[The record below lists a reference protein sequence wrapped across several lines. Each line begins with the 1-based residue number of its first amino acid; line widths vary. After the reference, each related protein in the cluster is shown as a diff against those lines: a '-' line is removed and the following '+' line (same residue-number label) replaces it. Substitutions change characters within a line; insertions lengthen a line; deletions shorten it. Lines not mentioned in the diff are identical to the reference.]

1 MPENNQPNP
10 NVPTVPTGYGQIE
23 GTERRAIA
31 QSKLL
36 GPADANETVRVT
48 IVLRRRP
55 DGPSFPTPEELLKV
69 AARER
74 RRMPEAEFAS
84 KYGASPAD
92 MDAVTKFATAA
103 GLTVHEIHAARR
115 SVIVSGTVS
124 QLEKAFGTKLN
135 QYEAPAVQHSRM
147 RASAKEA
154 PAIERFRSHEGAL
167 HAPGAVAK
175 AIMAVFGLDNRRIT
189 KRNSADP
196 PGTDNTVGANTL
208 ASLYNFPPVSAVG
221 ETLAVVEFGG
231 PSPFPGSGYD
241 ATPGPSNDFTLYYAT
256 LPAGFAVPQIIPVPP
271 ASISSNFGPD
281 IETTQ
286 DICISSTV
294 AQGATIAVYF
304 LAFFSDSWH
313 DLLERIIFPSAGDF
327 PAGVSAPS
335 VISCSDYIC
344 DGDDSGTLT
353 NEGVPTAT
361 VNAVHSAF
369 EDAMVNH
376 ITVCIA
382 AGDQGSDSKVGSTAG
397 VTEWG
402 KPFAADGKAHV
413 QYPGSDP
420 LVLSCGGTTVG
431 DVSGSTFEEY
441 VWNDTHSD
449 FSPTNWATG
458 GGVSDFFTQAAGTA
472 PAYQSSLN
480 PKSVNDGHVGRGVP
494 DIAGDASANSW
505 TNCFV
510 SGVENVMN
518 GTSAVAPLYAGLIA
532 QINAA
537 LGTQVGFINPIL
549 YQLGESVCRDVNPPV
564 GGGPT
569 NNSLNSIPGYTAG
582 SGWDACTG
590 WGSFDGIKLLNGLA
604 QNLLAQDMQFW
615 VEDSTFGADQVQ
627 DSPSYGDAFWLVLEG
642 FTPNVL
648 GISGTS
654 PSGKVSPNLS
664 GGFLT
669 LLGAS
674 NITQA
679 GPPVLELPGGYYNV
693 QRIRYPFNV
702 SFPAGVSFPS
712 MGNPPAFYELD
723 ASITVP
729 GNPTPFKAQTVFELV
744 AGANP
749 YFANIDPSQNNVFWL
764 SQDLRVFTITP
775 TANSQTPIGNVPF
788 TFTTGSPTQ
797 LDTTAAYQ
805 YIQGLVGY
813 FNNTF
818 GDGSTDPFSPSS
830 TVLPKESSVYSGDSS
845 VTPATPNPGHPSEPY
860 MNYNFALARVRLR
873 GPSGSANEADNVE
886 VFFRIF
892 GTQTNDTDYVN
903 VASAVSLADP
913 FITYPSTPTADPND
927 PTAPLPG
934 TDASGNINGCTLPF
948 FADPNQLDLQ
958 PATMANPNPPY
969 GVNNRN
975 IIIPMGSDTIWTY
988 FGCFLNVYD
997 DSVTYG
1003 GKTAQ
1008 YWLAGGTHHC
1018 IVAQIAYEGAPI
1030 ENQDSVTEGPENSDK
1045 LAQRNLQVI
1054 PSSNPGFPL
1063 AHRIPQTFD
1072 LRPSPNVTTESAG
1085 YLTNLPDELMI
1096 DWGNTPVGSI
1106 ASIYWPQLDADQV
1119 ITLAA
1124 QDHSGESFTKVDGH
1138 TIQFKVLGGATYL
1151 PIPTGTGGNF
1161 AGLFTLDLPSGIR
1174 VGEQFQVIVRRITSR
1189 QLFNRQ
1195 SGINATRRAEAER
1208 LFNWRYVVGSFQ
1220 MTVPVEKDEKI
1231 LPQDENLLAILKWR
1245 RTILPK
1251 TSRWYPILKRY
1262 ISYIEGRIIGMG
1274 GNPSQVQPS
1283 QFGTANQPIGQ
1294 KGLPVPHPVHPH
1306 EHRFVGKVESVIYDR
1321 FGDFEGFL
1329 LRTEHGGEKFF
1340 HGHEHHVEDLV
1351 LDAWNQRMLISITVD
1366 DHGDW
1371 PAKIVLLRP

>member
-1 MPENNQPNP
+1 MPRHSQSNENLPSLP
-10 NVPTVPTGYGQIE
+10 EGYARIE
-23 GTERRAIA
+23 GTERRAVA

-36 GPADANETVRVT
+36 GPADANEVVRIS
-48 IVLRRRP
+48 IVLRRHP
-55 DGPSFPTPEELLKV
+55 DGPPFPTPQELAKV
-69 AARER
+69 PAHKR

-92 MDAVTKFATAA
+92 LDAVKRFATAA
-103 GLTVHEIHAARR
+103 GLTVHETHAARR
-115 SVIVSGTVS
+115 SVVASGTVS
-124 QLEKAFGTKLN
+124 HMEKAFGIKLN
-135 QYEAPAVQHSRM
+135 TYEAPAVQHRRVPSG
-147 RASAKEA
+147 AKEA
-154 PAIERFRSHEGAL
+154 PVIERFRSHEGPV
-167 HAPGAVAK
+167 HAPSGVAE

-208 ASLYNFPPVSAVG
+208 ASLYNFPPVSAAG
-221 ETLAVVEFGG
+221 QTIALVEFGG
-231 PSPFPGSGYD
+231 PGNGYD
-241 ATPGPSNDFTLYYAT
+241 TTSGPSNDFALYYAT
-256 LPAGFAVPQIIPVPP
+256 LPAGFTAPQIIPVPP
-271 ASISSNFGPD
+271 ASSSANFTPD
-281 IETTQ
+281 LENTQ

-304 LAFFSDSWH
+304 LYYFSETWY
-313 DLLERIIFPSAGDF
+313 DLLERIITPSAGDF

-344 DGDDSGTLT
+344 DGDDSGTLK
-353 NEGVPTAT
+353 NESILTST

-369 EDAMVNH
+369 QDAMVNH

-382 AGDQGSDSKVGSTAG
+382 AGDQGSDSKVGSTTG

-402 KPFAADGKAHV
+402 EPFAADGKAHV

-431 DVSGSTFEEY
+431 DVSGSSFDEY
-441 VWNDTHSD
+441 VWNDTHTA
-449 FSPTNWATG
+449 FQVPNWATG

-472 PAYQSSLN
+472 PAYQASLN
-480 PKSVNDGHVGRGVP
+480 PTSVNDGHVGRGVP
-494 DIAGDASANSW
+494 DVAGDASANSW

-510 SGVENVMN
+510 SGVANVMN
-518 GTSAVAPLYAGLIA
+518 GTSAVAPLYAGLMA

-537 LGTQVGFINPIL
+537 LGAQVGFINPIL
-549 YQLGESVCRDVNPPV
+549 YQLGDSVCRDVNPAV

-569 NNSLNSIPGYTAG
+569 NNSLNGITGYTAG
-582 SGWDACTG
+582 PGWDACTG
-590 WGSFDGIKLLNGLA
+590 WGSIDGIKLLNGLA
-604 QNLLAQDMQFW
+604 QNLLTQDMQFW

-627 DSPSYGDAFWLVLEG
+627 DSPSYGNAFWLVLEG

-648 GISGTS
+648 GISATN
-654 PSGKVSPNLS
+654 PSGTVSPNLS
-664 GGFLT
+664 GAFLT

-679 GPPVLELPGGYYNV
+679 GPPVLELPGSYYNV
-693 QRIRYPFNV
+693 QRIRYPYNIN
-702 SFPAGVSFPS
+702 FPAGVPFPT

-729 GNPTPFKAQTVFELV
+729 GNPTPFAAQTVFELV

-749 YFANIDPSQNNVFWL
+749 YFANIDPSQNNVFWF

-775 TANSQTPIGNVPF
+775 TANNQTPIGNVPF

-797 LDTTAAYQ
+797 LDTTAAYN
-805 YIQGLVGY
+805 YVQGLVGY
-813 FNNTF
+813 FNNNF
-818 GDGSTDPFSPSS
+818 SDGSTDPFSPSS
-830 TVLPKESSVYSGDSS
+830 TVLPNESGVYTGDST
-845 VTPATPNPGHPSEPY
+845 VTPASPNPGHPSEPY

-873 GPSGSANEADNVE
+873 GPSGSSNEADNVK

-903 VASAVSLADP
+903 TASAVSLADP
-913 FITYPSTPTADPND
+913 FITYPSTPAADPDD
-927 PTAPLPG
+927 PSAPVPG
-934 TDASGNINGCTLPF
+934 MDASGNINGCTLPF
-948 FADPNQLDLQ
+948 FADPKELDLQ

-975 IIIPMGSDTIWTY
+975 IIIAMGDDTIWTY

-1008 YWLAGGTHHC
+1008 QWLAGGTHHC

-1030 ENQDSVTEGPENSDK
+1030 ENEDGVVESPENSDK
-1045 LAQRNLQVI
+1045 LAQRNLQI
-1054 PSSNPGFPL
+1054 TPSSNPGFPL

-1072 LRPSPNVTTESAG
+1072 LRPSPNITPESAG

-1119 ITLAA
+1119 IEFAA
-1124 QDHSGESFTKVDGH
+1124 KYHSAEAFTEADSH
-1138 TIQFKVLGGATYL
+1138 TIQFKVLGGVTYL
-1151 PIPTGTGGNF
+1151 PIPTGTGENF
-1161 AGLFTLDLPSGIR
+1161 AGLFTLDLPSGIQ

-1189 QLFNRQ
+1189 QFVDRQ
-1195 SGINATRRAEAER
+1195 PVINAAGRAEAER

-1220 MTVPVEKDEKI
+1220 MTVPVEKDEEI

-1245 RTILPK
+1245 LTIISK
-1251 TSRWYPILKRY
+1251 TSRWYSILQRY
-1262 ISYIEGRIIGMG
+1262 IAYIEGRIIGMG
-1274 GNPSQVQPS
+1274 QDPSQILPS

-1294 KGLPVPHPVHPH
+1294 KGLPILRPHEK

-1329 LRTEHGGEKFF
+1329 LRTEHGEEKLF
-1340 HGHEHHVEDLV
+1340 HGHESHVEDLV
-1351 LDAWNQRMLISITVD
+1351 LDAWNQRMLISVTVD
-1366 DHGDW
+1366 GHSDW
-1371 PAKIVLLRP
+1371 PVKIVLLRP